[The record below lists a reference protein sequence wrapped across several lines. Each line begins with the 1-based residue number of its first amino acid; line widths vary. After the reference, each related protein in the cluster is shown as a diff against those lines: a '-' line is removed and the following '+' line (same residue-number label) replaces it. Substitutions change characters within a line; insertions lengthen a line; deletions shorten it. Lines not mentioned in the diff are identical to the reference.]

1 MRIVILIL
9 LIVMSAIVLIWH
21 FKEISRDIKTRR
33 DYTRREIER
42 LNRHAKI

>member
-1 MRIVILIL
+1 MNYFLILIIG
-9 LIVMSAIVLIWH
+9 LICAIAFIWH
-21 FKEISRDIKTRR
+21 FKAIPRDIKTRR